1 MRVLHIGPVSSVHTQ
16 IAALSYAEL
25 GYRATFLN
33 TRKDAHF
40 SAIPGVPAATD
51 VVNPWEGSA
60 SLVPGARRGSSLASS
75 LVRTARYLGARDRAL
90 ETALGKLAASGSYDV
105 VVGTWGLPVLEAM
118 LAAQRAFPD
127 AAFIY
132 NVLTAPELPL
142 EGTGLKTML
151 WRGYL
156 KVADAV
162 ERSAYGRMLRGCDV
176 RVHASE
182 HMREYLVRQYGL
194 RESGRDVIRLE
205 RFSRAFFPARRLP
218 LLSGTQHEPHIVH
231 LGGTNFSGLGIDNLA
246 RQFERLTAAGIHV
259 HFAAR
264 QSAPA
269 QLAESRYYHRFPAIG
284 SGAVGSELADFATQF
299 DAAVILFNVDREHAR
314 FRNALPTRFL
324 FALTLGIP
332 VVLPRGLFLSCQEYV
347 ERHDIGLAYGS
358 ERELAEALSDR
369 ARMDRLRANALSH
382 SRSLSVEDNLDEYR
396 AIFYDAMYIRDVR
409 VGTKPAGSP

>member
-1 MRVLHIGPVSSVHTQ
+1 MRILHIGPVTSVHTQ
-16 IAALSYAEL
+16 IAALAYTAL
-25 GYRATFLN
+25 GYEVTFLN

-40 SAIPGVPAATD
+40 PSVPGVPAATD
-51 VVNPWEGSA
+51 VVNPWAGLA
-60 SLVPGARRGSSLASS
+60 PIVPGARRGSSLGSS

-90 ETALGKLAASGSYDV
+90 DRALSKLAGAGTYDV

-118 LAAQRAFPD
+118 LAAQRAFPA
-127 AAFIY
+127 AAFVY

-162 ERSAYGRMLRGCDV
+162 ERSAYGRMLRACDV

-182 HMREYLVRQYGL
+182 HMREFLVRRYDLG
-194 RESGRDVIRLE
+194 ETGKDVVRLE
-205 RFSRAFFPARRLP
+205 RFSRAFFPTRRLP
-218 LLSGTQHEPHIVH
+218 RLSGTQHEPHIIH
-231 LGGTNFSGLGIDNLA
+231 LGATNFSGLGVDNLR
-246 RQFERLTAAGIHV
+246 RQFERLTDAGIHV
-259 HFAAR
+259 HFATR
-264 QSAPA
+264 QNDAGKPMASG
-269 QLAESRYYHRFPAIG
+269 YYHRFPAIG
-284 SGAVGSELADFATQF
+284 GDTVGSELADFATQF
-299 DAAVILFNVDREHAR
+299 DAAVILFNVEREYAR

-324 FALTLGIP
+324 FALTVGIP
-332 VVLPRGLFLSCQEYV
+332 VVLPRGIFPSCQEYV

-369 ARMDRLRANALSH
+369 ARMDRLRAKALSH
-382 SRSLSVEDNLDEYR
+382 SQGLSVEDNLDEYR

-409 VGTKPAGSP
+409 AGTAPAVRS